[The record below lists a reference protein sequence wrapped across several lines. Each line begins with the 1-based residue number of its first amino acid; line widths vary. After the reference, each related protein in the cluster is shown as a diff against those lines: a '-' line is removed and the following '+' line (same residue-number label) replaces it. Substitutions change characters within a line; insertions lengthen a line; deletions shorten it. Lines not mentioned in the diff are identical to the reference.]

1 MIRTIG
7 IAAAGLAVVAAISAG
22 GENLSQRDTAAKT
35 SEASIVTNE
44 NGSVTRTFVESNV
57 RTNGSMVTEH
67 RRETR
72 TTLDNAGNV
81 LESSTSE
88 YSQSFTVG
96 DSRAEKPGFS
106 ISSHD
111 SAPADSFLGLKF
123 GDEFKSG
130 SGYSENAE
138 EPSLLCAEFKPAK
151 PLEGF
156 DLYIVYVTPKTH
168 KIAKVAAYAKQTVD
182 PGAGWRRHYLVE
194 ALEKKYGTWARLCS
208 FTRPIYAFEIGG
220 GRWARVCLA
229 GAAPDYETK
238 ISAWDD
244 TVVALAAEEHEM
256 LRIDALKAA
265 KAIRARRV
273 NAAADA
279 F

>member
-1 MIRTIG
+1 M
-7 IAAAGLAVVAAISAG
+7 
-22 GENLSQRDTAAKT
+22 
-35 SEASIVTNE
+35 
-44 NGSVTRTFVESNV
+44 
-57 RTNGSMVTEH
+57 
-67 RRETR
+67 
-72 TTLDNAGNV
+72 
-81 LESSTSE
+81 
-88 YSQSFTVG
+88 
-96 DSRAEKPGFS
+96 
-106 ISSHD
+106 
-111 SAPADSFLGLKF
+111 
-123 GDEFKSG
+123 
-130 SGYSENAE
+130 
-138 EPSLLCAEFKPAK
+138 
-151 PLEGF
+151 
-156 DLYIVYVTPKTH
+156 TPKTH